1 MPRRD
6 RRRAQHYRDG
16 QGALCCVR
24 SCAFAAISLPAMAT
38 RLIVLLIAV
47 LAAAANA
54 FYLRPPPI
62 GSRAAASAAVSDLT
76 SRTVVAAR
84 STQKRTASISMNKV
98 KLTNGGKSCQV
109 AAGSSMM
116 AACKK
121 LGINVKTNCKK
132 GDCGTCTVRVGGK
145 AVKACVGKVP
155 PAPKLKSVMEKGLP
169 VSR

>member
-1 MPRRD
+1 MTSAVRNTIVMARVPF
-6 RRRAQHYRDG
+6 
-16 QGALCCVR
+16 CCVR